1 MKRAAF
7 ITILGAL
14 TLYGGLLLAVDHIAQ
29 SIWRPTQ

>member
-14 TLYGGLLLAVDHIAQ
+14 TLYGAAFVAAARLGTAIRKAAA
-29 SIWRPTQ
+29 